1 MLIPPQEL
9 QLSQKGSGGGSVW
22 AQFENLGQS
31 EKLFRLQKEVDKS
44 CFHALHVL
52 NPFVYQ
58 CFGVKGDR

>member
-1 MLIPPQEL
+1 MLIPQEL
-9 QLSQKGSGGGSVW
+9 QLSL
-22 AQFENLGQS
+22 ENLGQS

-58 CFGVKGDR
+58 CFGVKGGR

>member
-1 MLIPPQEL
+1 MLIPQEL
-9 QLSQKGSGGGSVW
+9 QLSRA

-31 EKLFRLQKEVDKS
+31 EKLFRLQKKVDKS

>member
-1 MLIPPQEL
+1 MLIPPPRITTEP
-9 QLSQKGSGGGSVW
+9 
-22 AQFENLGQS
+22 QFENLGQS

>member
-1 MLIPPQEL
+1 MLIPQEL
-9 QLSQKGSGGGSVW
+9 QLSQTWGNPKG
-22 AQFENLGQS
+22 
-31 EKLFRLQKEVDKS
+31 LFRLQKKVDKS

>member
-1 MLIPPQEL
+1 MLIPQEL
-9 QLSQKGSGGGSVW
+9 QLSQ
-22 AQFENLGQS
+22 NLGQY

>member
-1 MLIPPQEL
+1 MLIPQEL
-9 QLSQKGSGGGSVW
+9 QLSP
-22 AQFENLGQS
+22 QFENLGQS

>member
-1 MLIPPQEL
+1 MLIPQEL
-9 QLSQKGSGGGSVW
+9 QLSRSGGRFSLKTWG
-22 AQFENLGQS
+22 NPKG
-31 EKLFRLQKEVDKS
+31 LFRLQKKVDKS

>member
-1 MLIPPQEL
+1 MLIPQEL
-9 QLSQKGSGGGSVW
+9 QLSQ
-22 AQFENLGQS
+22 
-31 EKLFRLQKEVDKS
+31 S

>member
-1 MLIPPQEL
+1 MLIPQEL
-9 QLSQKGSGGGSVW
+9 QLSLEKGSGG

>member
-1 MLIPPQEL
+1 MLIPQEL
-9 QLSQKGSGGGSVW
+9 QLS
-22 AQFENLGQS
+22 
-31 EKLFRLQKEVDKS
+31 R

>member
-1 MLIPPQEL
+1 MLIPQEL
-9 QLSQKGSGGGSVW
+9 QLSRKGLWGA

-31 EKLFRLQKEVDKS
+31 EKLFRLQKKVDKS

>member
-1 MLIPPQEL
+1 MLIPQEL
-9 QLSQKGSGGGSVW
+9 QLSP
-22 AQFENLGQS
+22 

-58 CFGVKGDR
+58 CFGVKGGR

>member
-1 MLIPPQEL
+1 MLIPQEL
-9 QLSQKGSGGGSVW
+9 QLS
-22 AQFENLGQS
+22 
-31 EKLFRLQKEVDKS
+31 LFRLQKEVDKG

>member
-1 MLIPPQEL
+1 MLIPQEL
-9 QLSQKGSGGGSVW
+9 QLSR